1 MTSRSSTTTEP
12 SGRAMAFHHV
22 HPGSLLKEELEARGL
37 SATAFALRIRVP
49 PQRIQEIV
57 GGRRAIT
64 PETALRI
71 GRALGTGARL
81 WLAMQL
87 AHDLAKA
94 EREHG
99 ARVRSEVTAA

>member
-1 MTSRSSTTTEP
+1 MET
-12 SGRAMAFHHV
+12 MAFHTI
-22 HPGSLLKEELEARGL
+22 HPGLILKEELKTRGL
-37 SATAFALRIRVP
+37 SAAAFGLKLRVA

-81 WLAMQL
+81 WLNMQQ
-87 AHDLAKA
+87 AYDLSQA
-94 EREHG
+94 ERQHG
-99 ARVRSEVTAA
+99 ERVRAEVDAA